1 MILDFDIEDKHI
13 DSVIRAYDRVVDL
26 ATAKSP
32 AADIKKAERTYQAS
46 LRVVLANIQE
56 QLDNKIL
63 ELKGE

>member
-13 DSVIRAYDRVVDL
+13 DSVSRAYDRVVHL
-26 ATAKSP
+26 ATLKAP
-32 AADIKKAERTYQAS
+32 TADIKKAERTYQAS

>member
-26 ATAKSP
+26 ATAKAPS
-32 AADIKKAERTYQAS
+32 ADIKKAERTYQAS